1 MLGLDVLDCFGEKLK
16 FLLQKEDWEGI
27 NEIRVRTG
35 RAVILKKGA
44 EEFFIGP
51 GGLRT
56 KDIASAYRADRAEG
70 RAVWAYTRRAFRSN
84 GRLYSLPAAA
94 PSQK

>member
-44 EEFFIGP
+44 EE
-51 GGLRT
+51 
-56 KDIASAYRADRAEG
+56 
-70 RAVWAYTRRAFRSN
+70 
-84 GRLYSLPAAA
+84 
-94 PSQK
+94 

>member
-35 RAVILKKGA
+35 RAVILKKRR
-44 EEFFIGP
+44 
-51 GGLRT
+51 GGIFHRPRRPADKGHRLGLQGGQGGRGGNGQYDKLLFALRLL
-56 KDIASAYRADRAEG
+56 E
-70 RAVWAYTRRAFRSN
+70 
-84 GRLYSLPAAA
+84 PA
-94 PSQK
+94 